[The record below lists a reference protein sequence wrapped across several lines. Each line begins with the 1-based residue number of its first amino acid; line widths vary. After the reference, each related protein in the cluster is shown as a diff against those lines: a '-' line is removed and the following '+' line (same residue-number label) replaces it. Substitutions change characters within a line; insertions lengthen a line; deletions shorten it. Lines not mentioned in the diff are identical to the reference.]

1 MAVKW
6 QYILYTSQ
14 KGTDNENEPAA
25 DKKETYEISNH
36 NVTVEDWH
44 INNIIKLKLRVL
56 LFVN

>member
-36 NVTVEDWH
+36 NVTVED
-44 INNIIKLKLRVL
+44 
-56 LFVN
+56 